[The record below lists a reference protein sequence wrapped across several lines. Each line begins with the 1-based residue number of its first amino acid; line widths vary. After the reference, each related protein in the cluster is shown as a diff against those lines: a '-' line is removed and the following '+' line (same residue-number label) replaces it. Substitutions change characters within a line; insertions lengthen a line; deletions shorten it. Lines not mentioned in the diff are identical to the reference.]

1 MRFARGTV
9 VSLLATATT
18 SPISS
23 LAFSSS
29 TSLHHRHH
37 HHHPSTARHSAVSI
51 VKPSTSSSLLS
62 LRSWPSTVFHGSS
75 SGTRSSVLRHD
86 SSSSSSTS
94 LCNTVDDNSS
104 SSSSP
109 SSGGGTASIPNEI
122 FNLVKS
128 IVGAGVLSLPA
139 GIAAYGNAPSAIYP
153 AILFISLIGMAS
165 AYGFSLIGRVCAMT
179 GGRTYRDAWSKSVGE
194 DSSWIPA
201 VTCTFKTCFAVLSYS
216 MILADTIQSLVR
228 SSAAAAAAAPS
239 SLLLPGTTWS
249 KTTLASVTRT
259 QALLGI
265 TTTTLLPLCLVK
277 NLSGLAPFSLV
288 GVVGMI
294 YTAIAMVVRYV
305 GKSYALPIVVAAATK
320 SKGGATAAAMAGNGK
335 YLSDISSTFRPKFGT
350 LGARGAHSPHV
361 FILICLLSTA
371 YSKLKNM
378 IYICH
383 AHFKYFF
390 PNHPQPARF
399 GRLCVSLFTSYV
411 KVAHFNAPKF
421 YIELKD
427 NTIKRYNTVVASSF
441 AISIALFAII
451 GTSGFL
457 TFGSASSG
465 LILNNY
471 SGSDTLMRL
480 SRIAVAISLIFSF
493 PLAFA
498 GARDGWLDLL
508 NVPVSKRS
516 NTLLTQTTLAIL
528 GGVTFAASQLKE
540 LAFIMSFAGATMGN
554 ALIYVYPALMFRS
567 AVKGMGHKA
576 SAGLKREVPFA
587 LLCAAFG
594 IGMGGMGAKMAL
606 SLL

>member
-1 MRFARGTV
+1 
-9 VSLLATATT
+9 
-18 SPISS
+18 
-23 LAFSSS
+23 
-29 TSLHHRHH
+29 
-37 HHHPSTARHSAVSI
+37 
-51 VKPSTSSSLLS
+51 
-62 LRSWPSTVFHGSS
+62 
-75 SGTRSSVLRHD
+75 
-86 SSSSSSTS
+86 
-94 LCNTVDDNSS
+94 
-104 SSSSP
+104 
-109 SSGGGTASIPNEI
+109 
-122 FNLVKS
+122 
-128 IVGAGVLSLPA
+128 
-139 GIAAYGNAPSAIYP
+139 
-153 AILFISLIGMAS
+153 
-165 AYGFSLIGRVCAMT
+165 
-179 GGRTYRDAWSKSVGE
+179 
-194 DSSWIPA
+194 
-201 VTCTFKTCFAVLSYS
+201 
-216 MILADTIQSLVR
+216 
-228 SSAAAAAAAPS
+228 
-239 SLLLPGTTWS
+239 
-249 KTTLASVTRT
+249 
-259 QALLGI
+259 
-265 TTTTLLPLCLVK
+265 
-277 NLSGLAPFSLV
+277 V

-305 GKSYALPIVVAAATK
+305 GKSYALPIVVAAATTTK
-320 SKGGATAAAMAGNGK
+320 GKGGATAAAVAGSGK
-335 YLSDISSTFRPKFGT
+335 YLSDISSTFRPKFGS
-350 LGARGAHSPHV
+350 LGARGALSPNV

-371 YSKLKNM
+371 YSKLKKHDIY

-383 AHFKYFF
+383 APHFEYFF
-390 PNHPQPARF
+390 LKSSTNPLPWSVFVCISFLHF
-399 GRLCVSLFTSYV
+399 IYV

-471 SGSDTLMRL
+471 SGSDALMRL

-567 AVKGMGHKA
+567 AVKGMGDKA